1 VTLGDSILRLQNGL
15 GTELA
20 FNDDQPGGLTFAS
33 KITWKAPANDTYFLE
48 VDGFSSKDT
57 GEYELI
63 TRSNRPPDDDHGNE
77 ALHATMLE
85 VPEQRPGQLEDE
97 NDVDWFRFEAMAGV
111 LYTIHTKLEGLSD
124 SVLRIIAP
132 DGLTELAHNDDGQG
146 IGFASLIRF
155 EPQQSG
161 SYFIEVSGFSGASG
175 VYQVSIESPA
185 GDANRDGKFDS
196 SDLVQIFQ
204 RGFYES
210 AEAGDAF
217 WDDGDWNG
225 DRRFSTADLVLAFR
239 AGKYQNESPAA
250 VDAVWAE
257 F

>member
-1 VTLGDSILRLQNGL
+1 
-15 GTELA
+15 
-20 FNDDQPGGLTFAS
+20 
-33 KITWKAPANDTYFLE
+33 
-48 VDGFSSKDT
+48 
-57 GEYELI
+57 
-63 TRSNRPPDDDHGNE
+63 
-77 ALHATMLE
+77 
-85 VPEQRPGQLEDE
+85 
-97 NDVDWFRFEAMAGV
+97 
-111 LYTIHTKLEGLSD
+111 
-124 SVLRIIAP
+124 VLRIIAP